1 MNTNI
6 WILTFA
12 DSISIATTLILASLG
27 ALLTERSGVIN
38 LGVEGVLLMG
48 VSSTFLV
55 SDGTGN
61 LWFALLI
68 GTVVGALLA
77 TIHATLCVVFR
88 ANQIVSGLALVIF
101 CTGLANFLAKPI
113 EGKPKRVNLQA
124 IDFGPLSDIP
134 IIGPLI
140 FGHDIFTYVTWAIVA
155 ASSYYMFRTR
165 PGLTLRA
172 VGDDPATVDSQGL
185 RVGAIR
191 FSYTVAGGALMGLAG
206 GWFMLARSAAW
217 QQAATTNGIGWIA
230 LALVVFAAWR
240 PLRLVFGAVLFG
252 FTLQLPFTLQA
263 EQITVIPAAILPMI
277 PYLVTLAVLIA
288 MSTPR
293 ARAVLGAPKA
303 LGQPFVRDER

>member
-1 MNTNI
+1 MNNNI
-6 WILTFA
+6 WLLTFA
-12 DSISIATTLILASLG
+12 DSIAIATTLILASLG

-48 VSSTFLV
+48 VATTYLV

-61 LWFALLI
+61 LWFALVI
-68 GTVVGALLA
+68 GTIVGAALA
-77 TIHATLCVVFR
+77 MIHATLCVVLR

-113 EGKPKRVNLQA
+113 EGKPKKVQLSA
-124 IDFGPLSDIP
+124 IDFGPLGRIP
-134 IIGPLI
+134 IIGPLL
-140 FGHDIFTYVTWAIVA
+140 FGHDIITYATWGIVIA
-155 ASSYYMFRTR
+155 ASYFMFHTR

-185 RVGAIR
+185 PVGTIR
-191 FSYTVAGGALMGLAG
+191 FGYTMAGGALMGLAG
-206 GWFMLARSAAW
+206 AWFMLARSAAW

-240 PLRLVFGAVLFG
+240 PMRLIFGAVLFG
-252 FTLQLPFTLQA
+252 FTLQLPYTLQA
-263 EQITVIPAAILPMI
+263 EQIHIIPSAILPMI